1 MTCNPL
7 NFASQ
12 TVMKK
17 CGGYQ
22 IESYI
27 KKMVNLFID
36 IIYLIQNNHDY

>member
-22 IESYI
+22 IESILKNGKPVHRYHI
-27 KKMVNLFID
+27 PNTK
-36 IIYLIQNNHDY
+36 